1 MSELLKAQPSLEKAV
16 RNDTSNSRRQELLN
30 ELRMIASENSD
41 DALNQWCNGQE
52 EVLLRS
58 LRSVGV
64 EEVEPI
70 FDIAVGRGWNFLKD
84 V

>member
-1 MSELLKAQPSLEKAV
+1 
-16 RNDTSNSRRQELLN
+16 
-30 ELRMIASENSD
+30 MIASENSD